1 MLRYEIKT
9 DGKPTCI
16 DIGVEVKKPT
26 KVKIVVLNPNKR
38 GCIYLDRWQTVKQKG
53 EFEARLPITPENV
66 LVLIQSEG
74 NSDDDNIRLTKL
86 KKKPLKQHMNCI
98 KSSKKVSEF
107 IKFAEQMSENATILA
122 TGTYYSDA
130 GKFRIDYLPVI
141 REKGKVLNT
150 PARIS
155 NRTGRIEVS
164 KSAFARYTV
173 PMRMA
178 ILLHEFSHFNLNVVQ
193 KDEIEADLN
202 ALKIYLGLGYPV
214 VEAHKSFLQV
224 FKKHP
229 TKQNEERYKYLKT
242 FIDNFDKIKY
252 RICLP

>member
-1 MLRYEIKT
+1 MLKYKVTT
-9 DGKPTCI
+9 DNKPTCI
-16 DIGVEVKKPT
+16 EIGVAVKQPT
-26 KVKIVVLNPNKR
+26 KVKIIVLNPNKR
-38 GCIYLDRWQTVKQKG
+38 GCIYLDRWQTVKKNG
-53 EFEARLPITPENV
+53 EFEARLPITPKDV
-66 LVLIQSEG
+66 LVLIQSEN
-74 NSDDDNIRLTKL
+74 NSDDDNIRVTKL
-86 KKKPLKQHMNCI
+86 KKKSLKQHIPCV

-122 TGTYYSDA
+122 TGTYYSDG
-130 GKFRIDYLPVI
+130 GKFRIDYLPTI
-141 REKGKVLNT
+141 KEKGRNLNT

-178 ILLHEFSHFNLNVVQ
+178 ILLHEFAHFNLNVVQ

-214 VEAHKSFLQV
+214 IEAHKSFLQV
-224 FKKHP
+224 FRKHP
-229 TKQNEERYKYLKT
+229 SKQNEERYKYLKT